1 MTCEQCYHCDVCFRR
16 MTVYGPYALMGM
28 NHDHMEEWCTKCK
41 PKTQIIE
48 LSTQIPQ
55 SLHDELARHCT
66 EIAYDEERQA

>member
-1 MTCEQCYHCDVCFRR
+1 MTCDQCYHCDVCWQR
-16 MTVYGPYALMGM
+16 MTIYGQYTLMGM
-28 NHDHMEEWCTKCK
+28 SHDNMEKWCTKCK

-55 SLHDELARHCT
+55 SLHDELARYCT

>member
-41 PKTQIIE
+41 PKTPVSYTH
-48 LSTQIPQ
+48 LTLPTK
-55 SLHDELARHCT
+55 A
-66 EIAYDEERQA
+66 